1 MPLEIRRREG
11 ENGPR
16 VKECSWSISKEAA
29 VCVTLN
35 SQSAGSEG
43 SEADIFLHLMFP
55 GSSVLANSG
64 GFVKGQMY

>member
-1 MPLEIRRREG
+1 M
-11 ENGPR
+11 
-16 VKECSWSISKEAA
+16 AA
-29 VCVTLN
+29 VLRSVPGQSQKSPAVQVTLS

-55 GSSVLANSG
+55 GSSVLANSV